1 MLMKKFTLFFG
12 AMLFAVASFAAKT
25 TAVVTASENASY
37 TADENVLT
45 VTGLSAEEVGYDGS
59 LSLQVYGWDGGG
71 NSAGYA
77 AILSL
82 SGEEAAF
89 CDDGLMITRSQEGL
103 LSITGKML
111 GYPYD
116 YQFDAQVH
124 PKQAKT
130 IYVVSDKMQVG
141 LHPSEET
148 DLKLT
153 ARANR
158 YTIEIDLFGG
168 VSKQYGTYSSR
179 EFFAAINSTA
189 VELAEASGV
198 ATFSLEGGLAK
209 FEASFIYN
217 MDTLVLT
224 LTGFPY
230 EKPEDI
236 VPLDTAEL
244 YFEGAKMQ
252 YKMGM
257 NRIEATS
264 TNPQAKLFI
273 GYMGTL
279 ISTVDAADF
288 SYNSALTLNGENI
301 TFLRGQIT
309 VTATGDN
316 KIATAGLLGNDR
328 VWYNIQLTTETTPSA
343 VMDITPIQT
352 SAKKIMEAGQLWIV
366 KDGVKYNALGSIHSK

>member
-1 MLMKKFTLFFG
+1 MKRFTLFLG
-12 AMLFAVASFAAKT
+12 ALLFAIASFAAKT
-25 TAVVTASENASY
+25 TAVVTAGDNASY
-37 TADENVLT
+37 ISGENVLT

-71 NSAGYA
+71 NSSGYA

-82 SGEEAAF
+82 EGEEVAF
-89 CDDGLMITRSQEGL
+89 CDDGLMITNNQEGV
-103 LSITGKML
+103 LSVTGKML

-130 IYVVSDKMQVG
+130 IHVVSDKMQIG

-153 ARANR
+153 AKASG

-179 EFFAAINSTA
+179 EFFAVINSTA
-189 VELAEASGV
+189 VELAEASSV
-198 ATFSLEGGLAK
+198 ATFSLEGDLAK

-230 EKPEDI
+230 TKPEDI
-236 VPLDTAEL
+236 VPADTIEL
-244 YFEGAKMQ
+244 HFEGATVQ

-264 TNPQAKLFI
+264 TNPNAKLFI
-273 GYMGTL
+273 GYMGTM
-279 ISTVDAADF
+279 ISTVDVANF
-288 SYNSALTLNGENI
+288 SYNSALTLEGEQI
-301 TFLRGQIT
+301 TFLRGEMT
-309 VTATGDN
+309 VQASGDS
-316 KIATAGLLGNDR
+316 KVMTAGLLGNNR
-328 VWYNIQLTTETTPSA
+328 VWYDIQLTTEKTSSTAIDNIAVQTTA
-343 VMDITPIQT
+343 QKLI
-352 SAKKIMEAGQLWIV
+352 KHGQLIII
-366 KDGVKYNALGSIHSK
+366 KDGIEYNAQGTILK